1 MQRRDSQHRFI
12 TPMLKNI
19 FGKNFN
25 VSNDF
30 ADRADDFIKFFSLHG
45 AGPAQKKLFAHNSF
59 SVCLLCMHAL
69 FVS

>member
-12 TPMLKNI
+12 KPMLKNI

-30 ADRADDFIKFFSLHG
+30 ADRADDFIKFFSLNG
-45 AGPAQKKLFAHNSF
+45 AGPAQKKLF
-59 SVCLLCMHAL
+59 
-69 FVS
+69 VS